1 MSKMKNVQ
9 RIIKKE
15 MDKIFKFPRII
26 FSTIILPGL
35 LIFGIYAFMG
45 MSMNKEVD
53 KQIEYRSN
61 IYFINSPAAFDEFV
75 NASQAKIKVTKSQ
88 EPLADLLDK
97 VKAGDIDAVVVFS
110 DNFESKYFTDEAL
123 VTIYS
128 NLGKSN
134 STQADSIMQQLINA
148 YQQVELKKQ
157 NIDTNIFAIVSNN
170 TITDNEKNTG
180 QVLAMLLPMFIMT
193 FVFAGA
199 LAIGADAIAG
209 EKERGTLATLLMA
222 PIKRNEIIIGK
233 IISTAIISILSAMSS
248 FVGVIASFP
257 FSKNIFQIDTNIS
270 YSFTHYA
277 QIFIILLVLGLLSSS
292 LILIASTFAK
302 STKEATSYAMP
313 LYILA
318 ILAST
323 LSMFNN
329 ELPKEVL
336 VYFIPIYN
344 MTLGL
349 KGIFTFDLTGIQF
362 LYIIGSNIIA
372 IVLTIFLL
380 IRMFKSE
387 KVMFNR

>member
-75 NASQAKIKVTKSQ
+75 NASQAKINVTKSQ

-157 NIDTNIFAIVSNN
+157 NIDTNIFAIASNN

-323 LSMFNN
+323 ISMFNN

-362 LYIIGSNIIA
+362 LYIIGSNIIV

>member
-323 LSMFNN
+323 ISMFNN

-362 LYIIGSNIIA
+362 LYIIGSNIIV

>member
-323 LSMFNN
+323 ISMFNN

>member
-157 NIDTNIFAIVSNN
+157 NIDTNIFAIASNN

-362 LYIIGSNIIA
+362 LYIIGSNIIV

>member
-1 MSKMKNVQ
+1 MKNVQ

-157 NIDTNIFAIVSNN
+157 NIDTNIFAIASNN

-323 LSMFNN
+323 ISMFNN

-362 LYIIGSNIIA
+362 LYIIGSNIIV

>member
-75 NASQAKIKVTKSQ
+75 NASQAKINVTKSQ

-157 NIDTNIFAIVSNN
+157 NIDTNIFAIASNN

-362 LYIIGSNIIA
+362 LYIIGSNIIV

>member
-157 NIDTNIFAIVSNN
+157 NIDTNIFAIASNN

>member
-157 NIDTNIFAIVSNN
+157 NIDTNIFAIASNN

-323 LSMFNN
+323 ISMFNN